1 MAVRQEEEQ
10 AGKRVTLPAIQ
21 HRPHHGGRFAHAVAA
36 ALVAGA
42 MLFAPTAWADTT
54 TTTTNGATDS
64 QTTSE
69 ASSAQNQPT
78 ETLTIAQSTPI
89 VTASSG
95 FHMQIVVA
103 NRSDADL
110 PAGSLTV
117 NTNAL
122 FTFASRSDM
131 QAWAE
136 NGTNIP
142 TPNNLATVN
151 VPAITAGSTAT
162 VAIDVTAD
170 QQTLAS
176 MRSWGPKP
184 LNLYYAAG
192 DTHEELHSFLT
203 RSADGLNTAQTPAM
217 GLTVAM
223 PLTSSD
229 WQTNETAITD
239 LIEEN
244 DTSSSSSAAQAS
256 GSQSK
261 ETANSNGSS
270 SDNDTD
276 NDDASDDADSSGNT
290 NSTEPL
296 LLSTQSIAQTKAVEQ
311 AVAKHPKLQVVADP
325 LYLQESG
332 SKPTVAGVMQPAD
345 FDITAYAAVNNASA
359 YTSAGVSDAQWT
371 AKSTQTLYAVATK
384 TTDTPNAYAWQ
395 GSADWTLDAL
405 TKARAQGYTTVIAG
419 SSFDAEQT
427 DTVHT
432 GTYTVNTSAGDVTVL
447 KEQSELG
454 TLAHGHATSKEATA
468 ETSDAGR
475 LARLLAQSAFYQME
489 QPYTTRNLLMTFTRS
504 SSADWINQVM
514 SALEQASWLNLTDLN
529 TMASM
534 DPYQVND
541 SVNQNA
547 DAPDTSATQSI
558 LNQLAG
564 SRQNMTRLASSI
576 LKNSVNSSDI
586 DTLDTQALARRDADS
601 TASHSNNPKQWI
613 SDLLALH
620 DSMALRALTGSEP
633 TESHQR
639 MADAAQNMANTLLNS
654 VSITPSESISVFS
667 ESAKMPVTVSNNLP
681 YAVNVQVNSIT
692 DSMQIVTSRS
702 NTIVIPAHSEAQV
715 AFTIRVSTSGSTT
728 AHISLADRHGNAFGN
743 TQDTAITSVLRISDA
758 SGFVIIGFAVLL
770 GVVGL
775 WRQFNRK
782 KDPDE

>member
-21 HRPHHGGRFAHAVAA
+21 HRQHHGGRFTRAIAAV
-36 ALVAGA
+36 LVAGA
-42 MLFAPTAWADTT
+42 MLFTPTAWADNTADDATT
-54 TTTTNGATDS
+54 ANATNGQS
-64 QTTSE
+64 QSE
-69 ASSAQNQPT
+69 SSTQQQPT
-78 ETLTIAQSTPI
+78 ETLTIEQSTPI

-95 FHMQIVVA
+95 FHMQVTVA
-103 NRSDADL
+103 NTTDTDN

-131 QAWAE
+131 QSWAE

-142 TPNNLATVN
+142 TPNNIASVD
-151 VPAITAGSTAT
+151 VPAIAAGSSTT
-162 VAIDVTAD
+162 VTIDVTAD
-170 QQTLAS
+170 QQTLAA

-184 LNLYYAAG
+184 LSLLYAAG
-192 DTHEELHSFLT
+192 DAHETLHSFLT

-217 GLTVAM
+217 NLTVAM

-229 WQTNETAITD
+229 WQANDTAITD

-244 DTSSSSSAAQAS
+244 DSSTSASQAS
-256 GSQSK
+256 GSQSS
-261 ETANSNGSS
+261 ESA
-270 SDNDTD
+270 DTD
-276 NDDASDDADSSGNT
+276 GDSDDSST
-290 NSTEPL
+290 HSTSTEPL
-296 LLSTQSIAQTKAVEQ
+296 LLSTQSTEQAKAVEQ
-311 AVAKHPKLQVVADP
+311 AAAKHPKLQIVADP

-371 AKSTQTLYAVATK
+371 ATNTQTLYAVATK
-384 TTDTPNAYAWQ
+384 TTDTPDAYAWQ
-395 GSADWTLDAL
+395 GSDDWTLDAL
-405 TKARAQGYTTVIAG
+405 TKARAQGYSTVIAG

-432 GTYTVNTSAGDVTVL
+432 GTYVVNTSAGDITVL

-454 TLAHGHATSKEATA
+454 TLAHGNATSKEATA

-475 LARLLAQSAFYQME
+475 LARLMAQSAFYQME

-514 SALEQASWLNLTDLN
+514 STLEQASWLNLTDLK

-547 DAPDTSATQSI
+547 DAPDTSSTQSI
-558 LNQLAG
+558 LTQLAD
-564 SRQNMTRLASSI
+564 SRQNMVRLASSI
-576 LKNSVNSSDI
+576 LKNSVSSNDI
-586 DTLDTQALARRDADS
+586 AELDTQALARRDADT
-601 TASHSNNPKQWI
+601 TANHSNDPKQWI
-613 SDLLALH
+613 SGLLTLH
-620 DSMALRALTGSEP
+620 DNMALRALTGSEP
-633 TESHQR
+633 SESHQR

-692 DSMQIVTSRS
+692 DSMQIVTTRS

-728 AHISLADRHGNAFGN
+728 AHISLADRQGNAFGN
-743 TQDTAITSVLRISDA
+743 TQNTAITSVLRISDA
-758 SGFVIIGFAVLL
+758 SGFIIIGFAALL